1 MEENALVN
9 EILVIRRDSRSKN
22 RAMEEDHL
30 ALYTEETM
38 ADPDHL
44 VAMIYLN
51 MYLCMYACMYVCMY
65 ISTIQKAVMSRRKP
79 CASTPP
85 TSLRVLCIL
94 MSWLATECMYMC
106 SNS

>member
-1 MEENALVN
+1 MN

-51 MYLCMYACMYVCMY
+51 MYACIYLCMYVCMYVCMY

-79 CASTPP
+79 CLDTSYEP
-85 TSLRVLCIL
+85 TSTVYFDVVAGDRMFV
-94 MSWLATECMYMC
+94 YVQ
-106 SNS
+106 